1 MDTPTHYEL
10 LCVAPEATADDIRA
24 AYRRLI
30 RVYHPDVVGA
40 SGEAMTLRLNAAQR
54 ELLDPALRA
63 RYDRA
68 SRSHATAP
76 PWPDRSAD
84 QRYAGDRQYASDR
97 QTAGGQPFGDT
108 GQPSGRTGQPFGST
122 GQPRRPPT
130 TGAASTPGR
139 WRPVAYRVW
148 TVTML
153 ASIGAIVASTAV
165 VFAYSYAG
173 PLTLTSPR
181 AIPPLVIA
189 LAWLVG
195 GLARPAKIFVALLA
209 IGAAL
214 WPLTAFG
221 PFTFLGSLIPTGVLA
236 LLTVTALA
244 VIALR
249 LSAPRAIALARQ
261 RPAGRTAAA

>member
-54 ELLDPALRA
+54 ELLDPVLRA
-63 RYDRA
+63 QYDRA
-68 SRSHATAP
+68 RRSHAAASP
-76 PWPDRSAD
+76 GPDRTAD
-84 QRYAGDRQYASDR
+84 QRFGGDRQSGRDQPFER
-97 QTAGGQPFGDT
+97 SEQPQWPPTAG
-108 GQPSGRTGQPFGST
+108 
-122 GQPRRPPT
+122 PRT
-130 TGAASTPGR
+130 TGPRTAPTGR
-139 WRPVAYRVW
+139 WSPVAYRVW
-148 TVTML
+148 LVTML
-153 ASIGAIVASTAV
+153 ASVAVIVASTAV

-195 GLARPAKIFVALLA
+195 GLARPAKTFVALLA

-214 WPLTAFG
+214 WPLAVFG
-221 PFTFLGSLIPTGVLA
+221 PFSLIGSLIPTGVLA
-236 LLTVTALA
+236 LLTLA
-244 VIALR
+244 GVAVVALR
-249 LSAPRAIALARQ
+249 VSAPRAIALARE
-261 RPAGRTAAA
+261 RPVGRTATA